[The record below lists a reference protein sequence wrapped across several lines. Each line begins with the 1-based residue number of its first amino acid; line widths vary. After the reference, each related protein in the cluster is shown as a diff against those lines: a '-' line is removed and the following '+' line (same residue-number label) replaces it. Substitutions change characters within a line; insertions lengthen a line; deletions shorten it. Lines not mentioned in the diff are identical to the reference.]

1 MTNKTMAIVAYITLI
16 GWLIVYFKHKD
27 MPEKSPLVSYHLGQS
42 LGIMILGL
50 ALSIVTGVVVAVAP
64 PLSFLMSIAGLLP
77 LILLIFGI
85 IAANNESCSPV
96 PGVGRLFENRF
107 SFLN

>member
-1 MTNKTMAIVAYITLI
+1 MTNKTMAIVAYLTII
-16 GWLIVYFKHKD
+16 GWLIVYFKHRD

-50 ALSIVTGVVVAVAP
+50 ALSIALGIVVAVIP
-64 PLSFLMSIAGLLP
+64 PLGFLISIAGLLP
-77 LILLIFGI
+77 LILFIFGI
-85 IAANNESCSPV
+85 IAANNETCSPV
-96 PGVGRLFENRF
+96 PGIGRLFENRF